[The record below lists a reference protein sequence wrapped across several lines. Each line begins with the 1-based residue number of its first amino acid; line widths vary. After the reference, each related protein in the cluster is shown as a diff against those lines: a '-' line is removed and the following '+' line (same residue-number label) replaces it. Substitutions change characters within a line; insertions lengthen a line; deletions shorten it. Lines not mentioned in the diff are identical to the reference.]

1 MSDVAKLAGVSTMTV
16 SRVLN
21 ENPNVS
27 EDTRKRVNA
36 AITKLKYRRNELARS
51 LREQRTRQIGILVP
65 NLYDPFFALCTHVV
79 SSAAREHG
87 YSVVIAASNEEPATE
102 FDEASRMLQ
111 RNVEGLIVIP
121 ASAGK
126 TPSGLLDAQFGKL
139 PIVTLDRPIE
149 GSSFDS
155 IVVQNKKGAQIATEH
170 LLSLHHRRI
179 VCFEL
184 HSGLYTIRQR
194 RLGYEKAMQD
204 AGLKPRVFT
213 LSENQADTLEQLKA
227 VLSSKPVP
235 TAIFCSNNLATR
247 SILRA
252 LHALGMHPPAPLAL
266 AGFDDFE
273 TADLMRP
280 GITVIRQPLES
291 IGRLAAEILFSRV
304 VGAADPQIQR
314 LMLPVELVIRG
325 SCGAKPS

>member
-1 MSDVAKLAGVSTMTV
+1 MRDVAELAGVSTMTV

-27 EDTRKRVNA
+27 EHTRERVTS
-36 AITKLKYRRNELARS
+36 AINKLKYRRNELARS
-51 LREQRTRQIGILVP
+51 LREQRTRQIGILIP
-65 NLYDPFFALCTHVV
+65 NLHDPFFAQCAHAV

-121 ASAGK
+121 ASAAK
-126 TPSGLLDAQFGKL
+126 SASGLLDPQFSQL
-139 PIVTLDRPIE
+139 PIVTLDRPVE

-155 IVVQNKKGAQIATEH
+155 LVVQNKKGAQIATEH
-170 LLSLHHRRI
+170 LLSLGHRRI
-179 VCFEL
+179 VHFEL
-184 HSGLYTIRQR
+184 HPNLYTIRMR
-194 RLGYEKAMQD
+194 RQGYEKAMQD
-204 AGLKPRVFT
+204 AGLKPRT
-213 LSENQADTLEQLKA
+213 L
-227 VLSSKPVP
+227 VLSSNMPENLVQVEAALSSKSAP
-235 TAIFCSNNLATR
+235 TAAFCSNNLATR
-247 SILRA
+247 YILHA
-252 LHALGMHPPAPLAL
+252 LHALDMHPPEPLAL
-266 AGFDDFE
+266 VGFDDFE

-304 VGAADPQIQR
+304 VGGAEQHIQR
-314 LMLPVELVIRG
+314 LTLPVDLIVRG
-325 SCGAKPS
+325 SCGAKP